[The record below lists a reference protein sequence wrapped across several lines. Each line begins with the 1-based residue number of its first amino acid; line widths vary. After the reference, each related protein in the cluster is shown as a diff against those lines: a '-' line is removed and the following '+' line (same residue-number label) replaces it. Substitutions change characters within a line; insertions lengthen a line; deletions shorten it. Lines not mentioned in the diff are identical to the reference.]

1 MERVLK
7 REKSW
12 LTNKRR
18 YLERKNFS
26 IYFSRVLAKICF
38 LNLGISI
45 SIVLHFLLVR
55 ARKFNFSL
63 RRDLFFQ

>member
-26 IYFSRVLAKICF
+26 IYSSRVLPKICF
-38 LNLGISI
+38 FKL
-45 SIVLHFLLVR
+45 
-55 ARKFNFSL
+55 
-63 RRDLFFQ
+63 RDLDFNCITFFTRKST